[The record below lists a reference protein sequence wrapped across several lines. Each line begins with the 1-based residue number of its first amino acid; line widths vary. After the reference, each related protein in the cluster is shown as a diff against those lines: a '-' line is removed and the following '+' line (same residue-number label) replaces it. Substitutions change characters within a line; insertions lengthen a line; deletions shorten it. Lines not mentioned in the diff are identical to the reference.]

1 MKSDLEIWNSIRP
14 AAKSAAS
21 RTEVRVRDRTTGKE
35 RVVTFAPGE
44 SPLPGDLWA
53 SADGQ
58 QRVQFVDTASTVML
72 ADVAP
77 TFAPD
82 RFAAQRREIDSPAR
96 GDDWGDLVESVS
108 IAEKP
113 AGMRPTAS
121 VGFILIDEIRKELAD
136 RNWMKR
142 QTDRAGA
149 SDKTGDLE
157 RVAW

>member
-14 AAKSAAS
+14 AAKSVAA

-58 QRVQFVDTASTVML
+58 QRVQFVDTSSAVML

-82 RFAAQRREIDSPAR
+82 RFAAHRREIDSPAR
-96 GDDWGDLVESVS
+96 GDDWSDFVESVS
-108 IAEKP
+108 ITETP
-113 AGMRPTAS
+113 AGARPSAS
-121 VGFILIDEIRKELAD
+121 VGFVLIDEIRRELAD
-136 RNWMKR
+136 KDWMKR
-142 QTDRAGA
+142 QSDRAGA
-149 SDKTGDLE
+149 SGTTGDLE